1 MEAIVWSD
9 DLAIPW
15 LTTQAQQI
23 HKVFQGRGF
32 EPNMQKG
39 KTTAVV
45 TFRGP
50 GASALRRQYQLIAA
64 SGITCNVAPG
74 KDEWLHFVPA
84 CKHLGTYFA
93 ADGGYQVE
101 IKNRI
106 GQAMTAFSQLSR
118 SVLCNRHIAVAT
130 RIRLFHAL
138 VGTKLFFG
146 LGAWPT
152 QSLKQLEKLNAVLAK
167 CLRKILGM
175 VHYKDS
181 MHTTN
186 AQVFASAECLDA
198 RACIAQDRLLLA
210 QKKFRTD
217 LPSYI
222 TSCRL
227 STGL

>member
-15 LTTQAQQI
+15 LTTQADQLPGAIEHLRQQI
-23 HKVFQGRGF
+23 HKVFQRRGF
-32 EPNMQKG
+32 ELNMQKG
-39 KTTAVV
+39 KATAVA

-50 GASALRRQYQLIAA
+50 GAPALRRQYQLIAA
-64 SGITCNVAPG
+64 SGIMCNVAPG

-84 CKHLGTYFA
+84 YKHLGTYFA

-118 SVLCNRHIAVAT
+118 SVLCNRHIALAT
-130 RIRLFHAL
+130 RSRLFHAL

-152 QSLKQLEKLNAVLAK
+152 PSPKQLEKLNAVLAK
-167 CLRKILGM
+167 CLPKILGM
-175 VHYKDS
+175 YGPLQGLHAHD
-181 MHTTN
+181 
-186 AQVFASAECLDA
+186 QCASLCL
-198 RACIAQDRLLLA
+198 C
-210 QKKFRTD
+210 
-217 LPSYI
+217 
-222 TSCRL
+222 
-227 STGL
+227 